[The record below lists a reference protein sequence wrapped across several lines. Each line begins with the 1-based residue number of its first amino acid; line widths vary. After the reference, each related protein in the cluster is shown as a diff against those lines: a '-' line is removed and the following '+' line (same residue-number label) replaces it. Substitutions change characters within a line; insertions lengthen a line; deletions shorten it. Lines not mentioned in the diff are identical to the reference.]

1 MLFAHKKGEN
11 MIIYENTIANFAED
25 VTLNRISDV
34 LSEKL
39 KEKHLSGGSISEVN
53 SWNNSLHF
61 MKDVLDTPNIPRDC
75 GVAIEYNIPQT
86 AKRVD
91 FMILGQGKD
100 ETDHIVIVE
109 LKQWAKV
116 QKVKDTFRHS
126 VLSDLKSHEPVA
138 HPSYQAYTYKS
149 LLYNYGGAEGLDKTS
164 LNPCAYL
171 HNMSEEYRDVL
182 EDDIYSEWTSEAPV
196 FLKSDVLKLRAFIN
210 QYITAKSSDNE
221 LLYKIDY
228 GKIKPSK
235 SLQDSLDSMLCGNK
249 EFEMVD
255 EQAVAYDYIINSIK
269 EAQKDLKKH
278 ILIIKGGPGTGKS
291 VLAVNV
297 LADCIS
303 TLGLNASYIT
313 KNSAPRNCYQ
323 ALLAKGNAKKMV
335 DLKLAFRSPHA
346 LPFVPNN
353 GIDVGIY
360 DEAHRMQM
368 KPYMYKGDDMLR
380 DAIKAAKVSVFFV
393 DEDQRV
399 TLNDCYTIDTIKE
412 YAKEAGAVLDTAE
425 PFELYSQFRCNG
437 SDGYMAFIDDVLE
450 LKETANKTL
459 DKDEFE
465 FRVYDSLEEMREQ
478 LRAFNQIRNKAR
490 MCAGYCYDWN
500 VKNHRGE
507 WDIEIGN
514 FKAKWNL
521 ENDNVFAINPESFEQ
536 VGCIHTVQGMEF
548 DYVGVIIGKD
558 LIYRNGHIQTDK
570 RAISKDD
577 HTSKIKTCRDD
588 KVAERLIKNTYKVL
602 LTRGQKGCFVYCED
616 EALREY
622 LKGRVAE

>member
-1 MLFAHKKGEN
+1 

-91 FMILGQGKD
+91 FMILGQDKD

-196 FLKSDVLKLRAFIN
+196 FLKSDVLKLRSFIN

-303 TLGLNASYIT
+303 KLGLNASYIT

-335 DLKLAFRSPHA
+335 DLKLAFRSPHT
-346 LPFVPNN
+346 LPHVPNN

-478 LRAFNQIRNKAR
+478 LRAFNQLRNKAR

-570 RAISKDD
+570 KAISKDD

-622 LKGRVAE
+622 LKERVAE

>member
-1 MLFAHKKGEN
+1 
-11 MIIYENTIANFAED
+11 MIIYENTIENFAED

-39 KEKHLSGGSISEVN
+39 KEKHLSGGSISEIN

-61 MKDVLDTPNIPRDC
+61 MKDVLDTPNIPKDC

-91 FMILGQGKD
+91 FMILGQDKD

-149 LLYNYGGAEGLDKTS
+149 LLYNYGGAEGLEKTS

-171 HNMSEEYRDVL
+171 HNMSEEYREVL
-182 EDDIYSEWTSEAPV
+182 EDDIYSEWTSEAPI

-303 TLGLNASYIT
+303 KLGLNASYIT

-335 DLKLAFRSPHA
+335 DLKLAFRSPHT
-346 LPFVPNN
+346 LPHVPNN

-380 DAIKAAKVSVFFV
+380 DAIKAAKVSVFFI

-478 LRAFNQIRNKAR
+478 LRAFNQLRNKAR

-570 RAISKDD
+570 KAISKDD

-622 LKGRVAE
+622 LRERVKDK